1 MPALRSWL
9 PLLLYEDGTLLAA
22 MAVLILQSFQWV
34 MAVAFSRIR
43 LDILKDILKRTYAA
57 EILFGIVLLIVS
69 FSVVLPVIEP
79 GIGDFGDALWYCFA
93 IVTTIGFRDIS
104 AVSVPGRIL
113 SVILGIYGII
123 VNLPAIMKS
132 IGEAA
137 EAISPL

>member
-1 MPALRSWL
+1 MCVLAGSLFLFFRGFDIISWRTAGY
-9 PLLLYEDGTLLAA
+9 LYL
-22 MAVLILQSFQWV
+22 F
-34 MAVAFSRIR
+34 AVAFSRIR

-69 FSVVLPVIEP
+69 FSVVLSAIEP

-93 IVTTIGFRDIS
+93 IVTTIGFGDIS

>member
-57 EILFGIVLLIVS
+57 EILFGIVLLIVL
-69 FSVVLPVIEP
+69 FSVVLPAIEP

-104 AVSVPGRIL
+104 SVSVPGRIL

>member
-57 EILFGIVLLIVS
+57 EILFGIVLLIVL
-69 FSVVLPVIEP
+69 FSVVLPAIEP

-93 IVTTIGFRDIS
+93 IVTTIGFGDIS
-104 AVSVPGRIL
+104 AVSVPGEFCR
-113 SVILGIYGII
+113 
-123 VNLPAIMKS
+123 
-132 IGEAA
+132 
-137 EAISPL
+137 

>member
-1 MPALRSWL
+1 MAKKKTEPTSAAIQ
-9 PLLLYEDGTLLAA
+9 GTREFR
-22 MAVLILQSFQWV
+22 ISIFRG
-34 MAVAFSRIR
+34 VA
-43 LDILKDILKRTYAA
+43 
-57 EILFGIVLLIVS
+57 
-69 FSVVLPVIEP
+69 SVVLPVIEP

-93 IVTTIGFRDIS
+93 IVTTIGFGDIS

-113 SVILGIYGII
+113 SVILGFYGII